1 MYSEN
6 YKDKLIDI
14 VNQTQIEAILKKSI
28 IYSKERDKMASDQ
41 LPSLSP
47 ATINEVSQSRFYNVI
62 ITLKSDCHFFI
73 CLMKAL
79 QK

>member
-1 MYSEN
+1 
-6 YKDKLIDI
+6 
-14 VNQTQIEAILKKSI
+14 
-28 IYSKERDKMASDQ
+28 MASDQ

-47 ATINEVSQSRFYNVI
+47 STISEVSQSRFYNVI